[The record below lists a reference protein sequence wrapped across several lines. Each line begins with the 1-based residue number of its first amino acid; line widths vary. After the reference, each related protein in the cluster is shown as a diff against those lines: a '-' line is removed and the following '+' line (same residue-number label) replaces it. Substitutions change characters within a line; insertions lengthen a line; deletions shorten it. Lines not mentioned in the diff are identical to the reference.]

1 MKQLLCI
8 VFTMTLFIDLYGQH
22 TTTGFVFDS
31 ETKEPLTGAYVI
43 CLSDQQ
49 GSTTNANGHFT
60 IETSGAGDTLQVSF
74 IGYDMRLI
82 PDTGTE
88 LAISLSPSSNN
99 LQQIIVTANREAG
112 LRTDAPVA
120 ISKLSP
126 LIINETKPAVI
137 AELVNKVPGVVM
149 LNYNNEQHGMS
160 IRQPMGTSA
169 YFLYMEDGLPMRP
182 MGVFNHN
189 ALIEMNMLSIS
200 SLEVVKGPA
209 SSLYGPEAVGGAV
222 NFITH
227 RATSMPT
234 ATLGLQADQW
244 GYRRIQYAAG
254 GTIGPKVGVYL
265 SGFEGRQ
272 RDAWQTSSDYDKSS
286 VSMRVDLS
294 LSQKTTLTA
303 TFSGNEYNSVMA
315 GSVDTASFYNMAY
328 PSMTY

>member
-126 LIINETKPAVI
+126 LIINETKRSEENTS
-137 AELVNKVPGVVM
+137 ELQSPCNLVWR
-149 LNYNNEQHGMS
+149 L
-160 IRQPMGTSA
+160 
-169 YFLYMEDGLPMRP
+169 
-182 MGVFNHN
+182 
-189 ALIEMNMLSIS
+189 
-200 SLEVVKGPA
+200 
-209 SSLYGPEAVGGAV
+209 
-222 NFITH
+222 
-227 RATSMPT
+227 
-234 ATLGLQADQW
+234 
-244 GYRRIQYAAG
+244 
-254 GTIGPKVGVYL
+254 
-265 SGFEGRQ
+265 
-272 RDAWQTSSDYDKSS
+272 
-286 VSMRVDLS
+286 
-294 LSQKTTLTA
+294 
-303 TFSGNEYNSVMA
+303 
-315 GSVDTASFYNMAY
+315 
-328 PSMTY
+328 